1 VHCPHPIPFCMRMF
15 MRAQLLGITLE
26 TAVIECMNCWG
37 EPSVVWTHQNG
48 DHGLRGKDHLF
59 IQAQLIGQ

>member
-1 VHCPHPIPFCMRMF
+1 MRMF